1 MKKQLTTLL
10 LIVVFLPLVA
20 LSQNCVD
27 FESLTLGQ
35 EYGTGINSPG
45 DVIFTESDISVAVE
59 DFYWTNGGSTFGL
72 CHVADG
78 SGGINSG
85 QDMSISNINL
95 LFDFAGIG
103 YVPNRVTFDFLDQ
116 GGNEN
121 ISVNGSQIHAGEL
134 FDTLI
139 APGVYMTIIDV
150 GTYKKGVLT
159 GPVTKL
165 LIGGQEFTLDNVC
178 AELVED
184 PSDCVDFELLP
195 LGAHYGAGYNGIGD
209 VIFTE
214 NDIPVSVEY
223 FNWTSGG
230 TFGTCTV
237 IDGTS
242 SFGSDQ
248 AMWTSNI
255 NLRFDFT
262 GLSQTPNQITFDF
275 TDEGGYENI
284 SVNGEPVFVGEL
296 GIAAMPAGYN
306 LFISDMGT
314 YQRATI
320 MGQAPITELLIGGQ
334 EFAIDNICTS
344 YVEFETYCV
353 DFETLNEG
361 DMFGAGYNSPGDE
374 IFTQNGFSVSV
385 QNFVDGVG
393 GTYFGTA
400 EVMSNPDIGTGN
412 SMRQSNINL
421 LYNFMIADVYLNMI
435 TFDFAD
441 YGGFENLSVNG
452 DGIYYGELEDAVVP
466 QGFSIHVNKVG
477 NAGSVTIEGPIVSL
491 IVGGQEFF
499 IDNICAYAIVSVE
512 EPVTADADV
521 VVSQNY
527 PNPFDHTTV
536 IPFEVNK
543 QTHVTVTVYD
553 YLGRVIAELADS
565 DYAPGNYKLNWNAG
579 NLPDG
584 IYFYRLRTSE
594 LTITK
599 KMSLV
604 R

>member
-1 MKKQLTTLL
+1 M
-10 LIVVFLPLVA
+10 IVLFPVIA

-59 DFYWTNGGSTFGL
+59 EFYWTNGGSTFGL

-78 SGGINSG
+78 AGGINSG
-85 QDMSISNINL
+85 QGMSISNINL
-95 LFDFAGIG
+95 LFDIAGIG
-103 YVPNRVTFDFLDQ
+103 YVPNRVTFDFVDQ

-121 ISVNGSQIHAGEL
+121 ISVNGSPIHAGEL

-139 APGVYMTIIDV
+139 APGVYMTIVDM

-159 GPVTKL
+159 GLVTKL
-165 LIGGQEFTLDNVC
+165 LVGGQEFFLDNIC

-195 LGAHYGAGYNGIGD
+195 LGAHYGSGYNAIGD

-214 NDIPVSVEY
+214 NDISVSVEY

-237 IDGTS
+237 IDAAS
-242 SFGSDQ
+242 SIGSGQ

-262 GLSQTPNQITFDF
+262 DLNETPNQVIFDF
-275 TDEGGYENI
+275 TDEGGFENI
-284 SVNGEPVFVGEL
+284 SVNGQPIFVGEL
-296 GIAAMPAGYN
+296 GNAVLPAGFN
-306 LFISDMGT
+306 IFISDMGT

-320 MGQAPITELLIGGQ
+320 TGQAPITELLIGGQ

-344 YVEFETYCV
+344 YIEFETYCV

-361 DMFGAGYNSPGDE
+361 DLFGTGYNNPGDE

-385 QNFVDGVG
+385 QNFLDGAG

-400 EVMSNPDIGTGN
+400 EVMSNPDIGAGN
-412 SMRQSNINL
+412 SMQQSNINL

-452 DGIYYGELEDAVVP
+452 DGMYYGELEDAVVP
-466 QGFSIHVNKVG
+466 QGFSIHVTKVG
-477 NAGSVTIEGPIVSL
+477 NVGRVMIEGPIVSL
-491 IVGGQEFF
+491 IVGGQEFY
-499 IDNICAYAIVSVE
+499 IDNICAYAMVSVE

-527 PNPFDHTTV
+527 PNPFDHTTT

-543 QTHVTVTVYD
+543 PTHVNVTVYD
-553 YLGRVIAELADS
+553 YLGCSVAKLADGE
-565 DYAPGNYKLNWNAG
+565 YTKGKHTLNWDAG

-584 IYFYRLRTSE
+584 IYFYRFSTPQ
-594 LTITK
+594 LTVTK